1 MEKCIFKRQILFVA
15 FVLLGCLMTYAADD
29 DLITRQIK
37 LKLEKAG
44 TLPDK
49 ISSTKK
55 NKITNLKIIGDI
67 NGTDLRFIREM
78 AGGDCYGNPT
88 DGHLTSL
95 DLYEANIVEG
105 GDYYYHNVERP
116 FYCKANAIGYCAFW
130 GCSGL
135 TSVTI
140 PSSVTE
146 IGDGAFQHCSGLTS
160 VTIPSSVT
168 KIGDGAFQHC
178 SGLTSVTIP
187 SSVTEIG
194 TSAFS
199 DCSGLT
205 SVTVPSSVTKIGDNA
220 FSGCSGLTSVTIPS
234 SVTKIGD
241 NAFSGCSG
249 LTSVTIPSSVT
260 EIGSSAFS
268 CCSGLTSVTIPS
280 SVTEIGSS
288 AFSDCRGLTSVTVP
302 SSVTK
307 IGDNTFSGCSGL
319 TSVTIPSSVT
329 EIGSSA
335 FSGCSGLTS
344 VTIPSSVTKIGD
356 NAFSG
361 CSGLTS
367 VYVSWK
373 TPLLNG
379 ADKFKDV
386 DKQSCTLYVPQ
397 DTSGEYYLSEWGDYF
412 DNIVEYDVTG
422 INKVKSS
429 ANVTEL
435 SRYSVNGHRLDSPTK
450 GLNIVKYSDGSVR
463 KIAVQ

>member
-146 IGDGAFQHCSGLTS
+146 IGPFAFSDCRSLTS
-160 VTIPSSVT
+160 VTIPSSIT
-168 KIGDGAFQHC
+168 KIG
-178 SGLTSVTIP
+178 
-187 SSVTEIG
+187 SST
-194 TSAFS
+194 
-199 DCSGLT
+199 
-205 SVTVPSSVTKIGDNA
+205 
-220 FSGCSGLTSVTIPS
+220 FSG
-234 SVTKIGD
+234 
-241 NAFSGCSG
+241 
-249 LTSVTIPSSVT
+249 
-260 EIGSSAFS
+260 
-268 CCSGLTSVTIPS
+268 CSGLTSVTIPS